1 MTVMTLNAQRLDAE
15 IGDLVA
21 IEGQYD
27 VVSDNRGGGATR
39 GASTHCSLK
48 GRVVPDQIRSRG

>member
-27 VVSDNRGGGATR
+27 VVSDKQGGVCLSR
-39 GASTHCSLK
+39 
-48 GRVVPDQIRSRG
+48 RSRLPSRRCSPRRG